1 TQSGYSGDQSWLV
14 WGGEQRQALV
24 RAVSHSRGILHE
36 NQSAGGG
43 PTRRR
48 ATSEDDLRLSRTPES
63 ARGLRGA
70 SLKEDDVE
78 AIPSNRRFR
87 AGASLLD
94 IRNRL
99 PPMLSRGPQQNR
111 RPRAMKGFVTILAVV
126 LAVGFT

>member
-1 TQSGYSGDQSWLV
+1 M
-14 WGGEQRQALV
+14 
-24 RAVSHSRGILHE
+24 LHE

-48 ATSEDDLRLSRTPES
+48 ATRCSEDDLRLSRTPES

-78 AIPSNRRFR
+78 AIPSNRRLR
-87 AGASLLD
+87 AGALLLD

-99 PPMLSRGPQQNR
+99 PPMAEPRPSTEPKATRHERFCDDPCCRSRSWLHSTYSQEP
-111 RPRAMKGFVTILAVV
+111 VCL
-126 LAVGFT
+126 